1 MGDAQIERAS
11 VLTLDEAEQ
20 LRAVGAE
27 LTRRVDEDRE
37 WKQRAL
43 AQSFAMQL
51 ELDSLRLERL
61 HRAELAN
68 VLGLHGLADAATGT
82 GAAAGT
88 GASTATGMGTGTSEH
103 ALKRKVV
110 KWEQAARESAL
121 AQVRVWSDGGNQ
133 WPPNYPKFIAMAI
146 AFSFDK
152 LS

>member
-1 MGDAQIERAS
+1 M
-11 VLTLDEAEQ
+11 LTLDEAEQ

-61 HRAELAN
+61 HRAELAS

-82 GAAAGT
+82 GAAAATGT
-88 GASTATGMGTGTSEH
+88 GAATGMGAATGTGTSEH

-121 AQVRVWSDGGNQ
+121 AQVCVRSDIWRQ
-133 WPPNYPKFIAMAI
+133 
-146 AFSFDK
+146 
-152 LS
+152 